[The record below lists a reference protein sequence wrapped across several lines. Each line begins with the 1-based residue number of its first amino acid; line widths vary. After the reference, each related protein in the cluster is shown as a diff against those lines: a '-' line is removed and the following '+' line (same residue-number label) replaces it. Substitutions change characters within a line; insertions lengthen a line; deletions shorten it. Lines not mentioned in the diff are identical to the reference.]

1 MSEEVYDFTT
11 MDSKSRVTIPLKI
24 RKLLG
29 LRGGTKFIIIANIP
43 KKEIKIIPLIELQAK
58 VYRLRIVMSDRPGVL
73 AKAASLLAEESV
85 DLLMTESRTIRRG
98 ELAEWVIMADL
109 SNCKLDVAE
118 LMERVKELEFVRSVE
133 ITKLD

>member
-29 LRGGTKFIIIANIP
+29 LSEGMKFIIIANTSR
-43 KKEIKIIPLIELQAK
+43 KEIKIIPLVELRAN

-73 AKAASLLAEESV
+73 ARAASLLAEENV
-85 DLLMTESRTIRRG
+85 DLLMTESRTVRRG
-98 ELAEWVIMADL
+98 ELAEWVIIADL
-109 SNCKLDVAE
+109 SNCRLDVAE
-118 LMERVKELEFVRSVE
+118 LVERVKGLDFVRSVE
-133 ITKLD
+133 VTKLD

>member
-29 LRGGTKFIIIANIP
+29 LSEGMKFIIIANTSR
-43 KKEIKIIPLIELQAK
+43 KEIKIIPLVELRAS

-73 AKAASLLAEESV
+73 ARAASLLAEENV

-109 SNCKLDVAE
+109 SNCKLDIAGLV
-118 LMERVKELEFVRSVE
+118 ERVKGLDFVRNVE
-133 ITKLD
+133 VTKLD